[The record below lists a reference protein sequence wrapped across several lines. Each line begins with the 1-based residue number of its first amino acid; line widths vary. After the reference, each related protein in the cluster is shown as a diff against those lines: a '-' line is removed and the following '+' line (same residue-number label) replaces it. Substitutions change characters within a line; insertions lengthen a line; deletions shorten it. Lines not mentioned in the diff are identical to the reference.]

1 MRKRLI
7 GVCCILLCMLLLNG
21 CMSPNIREDE
31 IRSDLPALDPQAGVA
46 KNIDVTCY
54 YQLLREPYLYGVTCA
69 VEVHANERAEH
80 AIVNMLLEGAQAFE
94 GLNGLFPAGTSIVDI
109 TMDDGILYVTLSK
122 EFMDESALRR
132 TLNELENAWEQKRYT
147 QAEYDALVQKA
158 EQSALA
164 DRRLALYSLVNTLTG
179 YNDGMRVLLLVDQSG
194 TGVGE
199 RLSPAALGM
208 EAQGAEP
215 GEPMSFVQ
223 DVIKTEDDL
232 APLAL
237 AHIQAGDYTAAYAL
251 FADENSDNTFKPEA
265 DEFESALRALGSLQ
279 SFTVNSYM
287 RDADGELLYA
297 SADLVFADG
306 GNENTRRG
314 CHLPVRK
321 QGALYLL
328 DYASCIAAM
337 GGQ

>member
-1 MRKRLI
+1 M
-7 GVCCILLCMLLLNG
+7 GACCILLCMLLLSG
-21 CMSPNIREDE
+21 CMNPNIREDE

-54 YQLLREPYLYGVTCA
+54 YQLLREPYLYGMTRA

-80 AIVNMLLEGAQAFE
+80 AIVNMLLEGAQAFG

-147 QAEYDALVQKA
+147 QTEYDALVQKA

-179 YNDGMRVLLLVDQSG
+179 YNDDMRVLLLVDKSG

-199 RLSPAALGM
+199 RLSPAVLGM
-208 EAQGAEP
+208 EEQSGEP
-215 GEPMSFVQ
+215 GEPMPFVQ
-223 DVIKTEDDL
+223 DVVKAEDDL
-232 APLAL
+232 VPMAL
-237 AHIQAGDYTAAYAL
+237 SHIQAGDYAAAYAL
-251 FADENSDNTFKPEA
+251 FADENGDNTPKPEI
-265 DEFESALRALGSLQ
+265 DEFERAMRALGSLQ

-297 SADLVFADG
+297 SADIAFIDG
-306 GNENTRRG
+306 GNENVRRG
-314 CHLPVRK
+314 CHLTVRK
-321 QGALYLL
+321 QGALYML
-328 DYASCIAAM
+328 DYASCIAAL